1 MAKRWS
7 AEDIRDLKTFAQK
20 HSVQAIAEKMDRTVG
35 GVAFKAHQLG
45 LRLKARSGV
54 TDPEPWISTGQRA
67 AAAVR
72 LPPTNATRAAPASFR
87 RSLV

>member
-7 AEDIRDLKTFAQK
+7 AEDIRDLKTLAQK

-35 GVAFKAHQLG
+35 GVAFK

-54 TDPEPWISTGQRA
+54 VDPEPMDFNWTESGDS
-67 AAAVR
+67 
-72 LPPTNATRAAPASFR
+72 APASDECH
-87 RSLV
+87 

>member
-45 LRLKARSGV
+45 LRLKA
-54 TDPEPWISTGQRA
+54 TGQRVA
-67 AAAVR
+67 TVR